1 MKKHSFT
8 LVELLVVVGI
18 IALLAGLIIPAVGMA
33 QTSARRTACLSNQGQ
48 VMKIMRSFM
57 NEGDKQVLPNS
68 LATGQSWTRRL
79 FETNKLQNDL
89 TVARCPSIIVSS
101 AAAPNNTREITPS
114 DSDADKNAKCQE
126 AYGMIYAPSG
136 VNGIDFK
143 STMALKCDNGT
154 ANKNDDYVVAPNQ
167 LALGGCVA
175 EISSSDQ
182 VVARAWVNFDASAAP
197 SNTDI
202 WGRPVL
208 IHGGQTNIFFLD
220 GHTES
225 LTKDALSQK
234 YFTSVTNADTRKAQ
248 KVGNSNK
255 WILDPDAD

>member
-57 NEGDKQVLPNS
+57 NEGDKQILPNS
-68 LATGQSWTRRL
+68 LTTNGTWTRVL
-79 FETNKLQNDL
+79 FEKNKLQNDL

-114 DSDADKNAKCQE
+114 DSDANKNAKCQE

-154 ANKNDDYVVAPNQ
+154 NDKDDDYVVAPNQ
-167 LALGGCVA
+167 LALGGCSA
-175 EISSSDQ
+175 RLENDQ
-182 VVARAWVNFDASAAP
+182 VVARALIDFNGNGDN
-197 SNTDI
+197 SNTLL
-202 WGRPVL
+202 GRPVL
-208 IHGGQTNIFFLD
+208 VHGGQTNIFFLD

-234 YFTSVTNADTRKAQ
+234 YFTSVTDADTRKAQ